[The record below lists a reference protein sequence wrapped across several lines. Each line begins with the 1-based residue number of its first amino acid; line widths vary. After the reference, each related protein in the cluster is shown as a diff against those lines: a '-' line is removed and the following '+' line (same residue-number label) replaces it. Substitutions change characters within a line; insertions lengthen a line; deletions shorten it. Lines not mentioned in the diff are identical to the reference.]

1 MFHKP
6 IPLYEGRPQIVL
18 RPYLQDQYLNQHQSL
33 DGDQQRSQ
41 PQPTD
46 EDCASLRP
54 AVIILPGG
62 GFQGYLESEGE
73 PVAIAFSAL
82 GYQSFVLSYGIGQDA
97 RMPGPLLDTARAVQL
112 VKAQGPRWGIDPER
126 VYLVAFGTAAWL
138 AALLADGWQGLDC
151 FKALGVNYTQSSIRP
166 AGVVLIQPML
176 DLTEACHQLLE
187 KGDVGRYQGEALM
200 QSLVGWGPVSESALA
215 YYGLERW
222 SDWPSTW
229 IYRSPSFSLQ
239 TEKSINKVVAE
250 LGQGG
255 VQCCLMDYL
264 GEPDLP
270 WAIKLATELK

>member
-18 RPYLQDQYLNQHQSL
+18 RPYLQDQYLNQSQSQ
-33 DGDQQRSQ
+33 DWDQQRSQ
-41 PQPTD
+41 PQPTVK
-46 EDCASLRP
+46 DCASLRP

-82 GYQSFVLSYGIGQDA
+82 GFQAFVLNYGIGQDA
-97 RMPGPLLDTARAVQL
+97 LMPGPLLDTAQAVQL

-151 FKALGVNYTQSSIRP
+151 FKALGVNYPPSSIRP

-200 QSLVGWGPVSESALA
+200 QSLVGWGTSAESALA
-215 YYGLERW
+215 DYGLKRW
-222 SDWPSTW
+222 LDWPSTW
-229 IYRSPSFSLQ
+229 IYRGLQYPLQ
-239 TEKSINKVVAE
+239 TGQAIAQVASG
-250 LGQGG
+250 LYRGG
-255 VQCCLMDYL
+255 VQCRLVDYL
-264 GEPDLP
+264 GVPDLA
-270 WAIKLATELK
+270 WAIKLATEL